1 MILDHRSTYVSHD
14 RLRRM
19 LVIRHKIITDSLI
32 IKNRMNLKLNSVG
45 FLVLNDVA
53 CHSAYFFDL

>member
-32 IKNRMNLKLNSVG
+32 IKKPDEFEIKLSRV
-45 FLVLNDVA
+45 F
-53 CHSAYFFDL
+53 SIK